1 MSPSACQGVV
11 TRAASDARIRG
22 WPLKLPVCDSMKA
35 LLRLYEDCIEALL
48 RLYELSSR
56 TKALLRLFEGSMKA
70 LWRLYEGSMKTLWR
84 LYCPYANRVWGLTL
98 AALATTPWQAEG
110 LMPWII
116 LNTPFLPSFFIHRQF
131 LPFAP
136 SRGVHLISSDIFL
149 IIPAISP
156 SSFCCCTFNIFTR
169 STYLLA
175 CVFPCCCV
183 LS

>member
-22 WPLKLPVCDSMKA
+22 WALKLPVCDSMKA
-35 LLRLYEDCIEALL
+35 LLRLYKDCIEALL

-56 TKALLRLFEGSMKA
+56 TKALWRLYEGSMKA
-70 LWRLYEGSMKTLWR
+70 LLRLYKGSMKTLWR

-110 LMPWII
+110 LMPSII

-131 LPFAP
+131 PFAP
-136 SRGVHLISSDIFL
+136 SRG
-149 IIPAISP
+149 IIPAIFP
-156 SSFCCCTFNIFTR
+156 FCFCCCTFNIFTR

-175 CVFPCCCV
+175 CVYPCCCV